1 MVSKKDLLIIANLR
15 NNARATLT
23 MISKR
28 TNIPIST
35 IYDRL
40 KNHSG
45 GLIKKHTTLLD
56 FSKLGFNTRANITL
70 KVDRKIRDD
79 VKNFLIKHQN
89 INSVYKI
96 NNGYDFLIEA
106 IFKHIK
112 DLEDFM
118 ELMEER
124 FKIKSKQVY
133 YVIDEIKR
141 ENFLTDPNMIDMVN

>member
-118 ELMEER
+118 ELMEEK